1 MVWEHFYSSATT
13 PSPWLRAQL
22 PTGSKWS
29 LISKALV
36 NLASPGQ
43 CAPSAAESTRGLTQA
58 SQSFPQSWLY
68 PDSQFAHLAEQRHT
82 NLSNNIALSLRK
94 LTAFLLSDKSAACVV
109 VDVQMLLT
117 SRRHSREQL
126 AHSLDCLSAHP
137 RGNGEVSWYESTAS
151 LQFGKSP
158 ACGVLDVDVPSI
170 PEPDS
175 SSIAVPGE
183 RCESAGTAHE
193 LWTRYP
199 WLSIAGLPW
208 FVCLIFEGVGEI
220 GSWRLLHKR
229 IRGRCPER
237 RSGNPVGLAHSHSM
251 RHRANRT
258 VAKVYSTNP
267 PEVEQRAG
275 QFVGAS
281 RTESSRAETNRLR
294 STSCFKVE
302 VQ

>member
-1 MVWEHFYSSATT
+1 MPPPNQLRSDSPLYSTLLERPCGMVWEHFYSSATT

-36 NLASPGQ
+36 NLVSPGQ
-43 CAPSAAESTRGLTQA
+43 CAPSAAASTRGLTHT

-68 PDSQFAHLAEQRHT
+68 PDRQFAHLAEQRHA

-151 LQFGKSP
+151 LLFGKSP

-193 LWTRYP
+193 VCTRYP
-199 WLSIAGLPW
+199 WLSMAGLPW

-220 GSWRLLHKR
+220 GSWRLLYKH
-229 IRGRCPER
+229 IRGRVQ
-237 RSGNPVGLAHSHSM
+237 SADLAT
-251 RHRANRT
+251 R
-258 VAKVYSTNP
+258 
-267 PEVEQRAG
+267 
-275 QFVGAS
+275 
-281 RTESSRAETNRLR
+281 
-294 STSCFKVE
+294 
-302 VQ
+302 